1 MSQVYYEA
9 FSMHFSFNSHK
20 YPESG
25 MVLVLE
31 ILERS
36 KGQLKWGNRGEFEVG
51 TIYEIVGR
59 VENVKPIQASN
70 SGELFTKSLPR
81 PQDIT

>member
-9 FSMHFSFNSHK
+9 FPMHFSFNSHK

-31 ILERS
+31 ILERN
-36 KGQLKWGNRGEFEVG
+36 KGQLKWVNRGEFEVG

-59 VENVKPIQASN
+59 IENVKPIRLAIV
-70 SGELFTKSLPR
+70 GGF
-81 PQDIT
+81 